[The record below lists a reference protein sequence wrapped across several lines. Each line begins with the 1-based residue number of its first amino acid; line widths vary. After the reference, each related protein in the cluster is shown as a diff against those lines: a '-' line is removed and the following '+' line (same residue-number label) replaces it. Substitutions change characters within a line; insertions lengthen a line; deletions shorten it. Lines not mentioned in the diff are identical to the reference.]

1 VSIPVAPVPP
11 AAPSSPARS
20 AGPSPK
26 RSRWF
31 ALVWLLPLG
40 ILLVVAAVLAA
51 QWLRTL
57 PEIQSFMRDYPGST
71 ELPAGAP
78 VGLPAWLGW
87 QHFLNS
93 FFLLFVFR
101 TAWQLRWGGRPDAFW
116 TRNNTGLLR
125 TKNPPVR
132 IGIPLWF
139 HLVVDALWVL
149 NGIVFVVLIFATGQW
164 VRIVPLTWEIF
175 PNAVSVGI
183 QYASLDW
190 PTDNGWVNYN
200 ALQVLSY
207 FLTVFVAAPLA
218 ILTGIRIAPGLAA
231 RLRPLDRI
239 VPLRQTKILHFAVM
253 IWFVGFTIVHV
264 TLVFATGALRNLNH
278 MYASR
283 DEISWVGAAIFA
295 GSVVVMIVA
304 WFAATPSVLAAI
316 ASRSGTV
323 RQLQR

>member
-1 VSIPVAPVPP
+1 MSIPVSPVPT
-11 AAPSSPARS
+11 AAPRS
-20 AGPSPK
+20 K

-31 ALVWLLPLG
+31 ALVWLLPLA
-40 ILLVVAAVLAA
+40 IVLIVAVVFAA

-57 PEIQSFMRDYPGST
+57 PEIQSFMRDYPGRT

-101 TAWQLRWGGRPDAFW
+101 TGWQLHQARRPDAFW
-116 TRNNTGLLR
+116 TRHNTGLIR
-125 TKNPPVR
+125 TKNPPIR

-139 HLVVDALWVL
+139 HLSINAFWVL
-149 NGIVFVVLIFATGQW
+149 NGVVFIVLIFATGQW
-164 VRIVPLTWEIF
+164 VRIVPLTWEII
-175 PNAVSVGI
+175 PNAISVGI

-207 FLTVFVAAPLA
+207 FTTVFIAAPLA
-218 ILTGIRIAPGLAA
+218 ILTGIRLAPGLAGK
-231 RLRPLDRI
+231 LRPLDRI
-239 VPLRQTKILHFAVM
+239 LPLRLTKTVHFGVW
-253 IWFVGFTIVHV
+253 IFFIGFTIVHV

-278 MYASR
+278 MWASR
-283 DEISWVGAAIFA
+283 DEVSWVGAAIFA
-295 GSVVVMIVA
+295 VAVLVMILA
-304 WFAATPSVLAAI
+304 WFAAKPNLLAAI

-323 RQLQR
+323 WRPPQ